1 MKAAQV
7 TRTVNYPILTNIHP
21 LVTEI
26 TEIFPN
32 DQSPPL
38 ITMFKYLDERIN
50 NHQKGLDSFEKSLKT
65 IEFIKKN
72 QENMKV
78 EIKKDLLVELATK
91 ADINE
96 IRGEMNT
103 KLSELRGDMNTKLE
117 GLRGE
122 ITAVATEL
130 RGEMDTFRNE
140 IYAQLSELRG
150 DMNTK
155 TEGLR
160 GEITA
165 VATELRGEITAVA
178 KQLSGEINSLNNKL
192 SGEINTKNNKLRGD
206 LEKQIADLRGEMR
219 TGFEMIR
226 ADISNLKVWFKM
238 FTFSALIIVFMFSPN
253 FITLLKYLKWF

>member
-130 RGEMDTFRNE
+130 RGEITAF
-140 IYAQLSELRG
+140 A
-150 DMNTK
+150 
-155 TEGLR
+155 TEFR

-192 SGEINTKNNKLRGD
+192 SGEINSKNNKLRGD

-226 ADISNLKVWFKM
+226 ADISNLKIWFKM